1 MFFQDLY
8 LNEITYTDLLQKKT
22 YRFQEI
28 VILKQQNAKS
38 VTDTSIWVKFISKN
52 SNTSQIEHSLLY
64 SPIIIP
70 RYGFHF
76 RSTDLADKP
85 HS

>member
-1 MFFQDLY
+1 M
-8 LNEITYTDLLQKKT
+8 QKC
-22 YRFQEI
+22 
-28 VILKQQNAKS
+28 

-52 SNTSQIEHSLLY
+52 SNTLAIEHSLLN
-64 SPIIIP
+64 SPIVIC

-85 HS
+85 NS